1 MSYPQASPNG
11 QSYTNGNNTPKGYL
25 QQITPDGRPIPN
37 QYYKQE
43 VVDEQVPP
51 NSTHQSISSPGSPL
65 TVENL
70 KLNTHQQVDQKG
82 SPVVSVKKED
92 YGNASPQQQQ
102 QPGGQYTD
110 QDINQQQK
118 VMQQQYLQRVRQAQ
132 LQQQLRQIQTEYENS
147 LQVEHDIAFE
157 FLREQELKGETYQQ
171 TNSSSSTAGAG
182 QPQKGY
188 QQQQQFDSQSQ
199 GIPTLQHAGAYHPTQ
214 QQQPQQYQQLPSQQ
228 QQSPQQRAYAQQQH
242 QQRQYVTPQG
252 MPSQMVPNQSPQH
265 LQQQQQQ
272 QHRLPYN
279 GKDIPGYPAGGLPIN
294 QAGMYPGQQQRMPYP
309 QQQQHQK
316 GSQPIVI
323 MPNGGGISNPGQFIP
338 TQQGGIGHQRTTGK
352 PPTGSSTPST
362 TTSPSSGGK
371 QQTPFQKLRKI
382 AEEISSFVDDVVK
395 FTGKKGLCDM
405 TVLKFLGLFWL
416 NLKVFFFET
425 RSYHF
430 SSVREL
436 Y

>member
-1 MSYPQASPNG
+1 
-11 QSYTNGNNTPKGYL
+11 
-25 QQITPDGRPIPN
+25 
-37 QYYKQE
+37 
-43 VVDEQVPP
+43 
-51 NSTHQSISSPGSPL
+51 
-65 TVENL
+65 
-70 KLNTHQQVDQKG
+70 
-82 SPVVSVKKED
+82 
-92 YGNASPQQQQ
+92 
-102 QPGGQYTD
+102 
-110 QDINQQQK
+110 
-118 VMQQQYLQRVRQAQ
+118 
-132 LQQQLRQIQTEYENS
+132 
-147 LQVEHDIAFE
+147 
-157 FLREQELKGETYQQ
+157 
-171 TNSSSSTAGAG
+171 
-182 QPQKGY
+182 
-188 QQQQQFDSQSQ
+188 
-199 GIPTLQHAGAYHPTQ
+199 
-214 QQQPQQYQQLPSQQ
+214 
-228 QQSPQQRAYAQQQH
+228 
-242 QQRQYVTPQG
+242 
-252 MPSQMVPNQSPQH
+252 
-265 LQQQQQQ
+265 
-272 QHRLPYN
+272 
-279 GKDIPGYPAGGLPIN
+279 
-294 QAGMYPGQQQRMPYP
+294 MPYP

-405 TVLKFLGLFWL
+405 IVLKFLGLFWL